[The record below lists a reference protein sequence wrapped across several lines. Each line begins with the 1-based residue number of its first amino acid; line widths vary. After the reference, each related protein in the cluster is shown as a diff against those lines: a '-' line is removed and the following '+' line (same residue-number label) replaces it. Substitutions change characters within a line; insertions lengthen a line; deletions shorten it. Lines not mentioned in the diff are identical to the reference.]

1 MDESTPAIKIAR
13 INAWQAVIV
22 ALIGGVA
29 GVAGTAGLKYYDYS
43 KRLAEQEQT
52 IQALEQTLAAYEQDL
67 GGNPLVALR
76 TAKVNI
82 GLPECLQRLSEW
94 HKSAAARVRG
104 SGGSQHSTSY
114 DGYFISQFGG
124 YTVRAACPSAAARTA
139 VVSVAKLYRR
149 ADDVGITEVVE
160 VADEIV
166 ATLQL

>member
-1 MDESTPAIKIAR
+1 MDESMPAVKIAR

-22 ALIGGVA
+22 ALIGGIA

-67 GGNPLVALR
+67 GGNPLSVLR

-82 GLPECLQRLSEW
+82 SLPECLQRLSEW
-94 HKSAAARVRG
+94 HKSATAKARG
-104 SGGSQHSTSY
+104 SSGSQHSTSY
-114 DGYFISQFGG
+114 DGFFISQFGG
-124 YTVRAACPSAAARTA
+124 YTVRVACPSAAAQPA
-139 VVSVAKLYRR
+139 VIAVAKLYRR
-149 ADDVGITEVVE
+149 AEDVGITEVVE

-166 ATLQL
+166 AALQR